1 MHSSQSASSH
11 WGQGAFIVTRKH
23 QVPLERLNDPRA
35 MINLF
40 VGMQV
45 ALFVGVLIGIWVKSA
60 TSNEPYFAILGPY
73 LLFTWLPTALV
84 LALVGTIMYRRAK
97 RKCAAREN
105 E

>member
-1 MHSSQSASSH
+1 
-11 WGQGAFIVTRKH
+11 
-23 QVPLERLNDPRA
+23 

-40 VGMQV
+40 VGMQL

-84 LALVGTIMYRRAK
+84 LAFVGIIMYRRAK

>member
-23 QVPLERLNDPRA
+23 QVPLGRLNDPRA
-35 MINLF
+35 MINVF

-84 LALVGTIMYRRAK
+84 LAFVGTIMYRRAK
-97 RKCAAREN
+97 RQCAAREN